1 MGRATGRLYNDYECI
16 KIKINWNFETSIN
29 LSGYSLCQLEAL
41 AMPDSA
47 SKLTAKKITH
57 TPTEVKHLW

>member
-1 MGRATGRLYNDYECI
+1 MGTATGRLCDNQMNALRSIE
-16 KIKINWNFETSIN
+16 NFETAIN

>member
-1 MGRATGRLYNDYECI
+1 MGRATGRLCNDYEWI
-16 KIKINWNFETSIN
+16 KIDWNFETAIN

>member
-1 MGRATGRLYNDYECI
+1 MGRATGRLCNDYECI
-16 KIKINWNFETSIN
+16 KIDWNFETAIN